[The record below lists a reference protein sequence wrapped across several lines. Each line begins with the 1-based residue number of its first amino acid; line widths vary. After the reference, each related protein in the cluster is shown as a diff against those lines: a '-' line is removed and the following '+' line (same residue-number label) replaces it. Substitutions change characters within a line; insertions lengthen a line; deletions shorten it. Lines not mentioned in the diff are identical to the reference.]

1 MKEALLVTGTT
12 YDDLSDDKMKTMD
25 DKAEKDQKPITEK
38 RAKFERQF
46 TGSQIPDGFYDS
58 DDAKY
63 GSVHASSSEDND
75 MDKPQASSK
84 ESSQQPKT
92 PPREKLR
99 DAEKEEERM
108 ELDSD
113 TEQRKAAF
121 QDSP

>member
-1 MKEALLVTGTT
+1 MKEALLVTGAT
-12 YDDLSDDKMKTMD
+12 YDDFSDDKMKERD
-25 DKAEKDQKPITEK
+25 GQEEKDDEPRKEK

-46 TGSQIPDGFYDS
+46 TGRQIPDGYYDS

-63 GSVHASSSEDND
+63 GSVHGSSSEDDN
-75 MDKPQASSK
+75 MDEPQASTKASM
-84 ESSQQPKT
+84 QQPKT

-99 DAEKEEERM
+99 DAEKEEECM

-113 TEQRKAAF
+113 NEQRKAAF

>member
-1 MKEALLVTGTT
+1 
-12 YDDLSDDKMKTMD
+12 MD